1 MDQITRNPRV
11 IAIHLGRVDAHLKE
25 AFREL
30 NRIDPAAFA
39 PDILT
44 ALQKATAQVWAD
56 ALELANVP
64 VILPEPKPKKAGKVK
79 ELDATPPANP
89 ILLLTPTPEVEAPA
103 EAITDESEADLAEG
117 PYDSIEAKFDNA

>member
-1 MDQITRNPRV
+1 MDTTTRNPRV
-11 IAIHLGRVDAHLKE
+11 IAIHLARVDAHLKE

-30 NRIDPAAFA
+30 NRIDAAAFA

-56 ALELANVP
+56 ALELAGVRL
-64 VILPEPKPKKAGKVK
+64 ILPEPKPKKAVKVK
-79 ELDATPPANP
+79 ELDATPPAKEL
-89 ILLLTPTPEVEAPA
+89 LLLTPTVEAPA

-117 PYDSIEAKFDNA
+117 PYDHIEEKFDNA